1 MMLRQIFFSN
11 ICFKSMEKLF
21 FQLSRL
27 STLLVFLLLLA
38 TLISLYISA
47 KPAIQAFGAHFIVD
61 SRWGIEEDIP
71 LSAQPALSDQKPL
84 ASADASE
91 TTTPAS
97 NNGSEG
103 APDNFASNDNPDG
116 MDSMDGLDAMDEDI
130 PMDDEM
136 ATGQADLVDNRHAT
150 TREIYG
156 GAVPIVGTI
165 FSTIIAM
172 FFAVPLSLGIAV
184 FLSEIAS
191 PRLAKP
197 VGIAVELLAAIP
209 SIIYG
214 MWGLFYFGPFI
225 AHIFGGNSV
234 SLLVGGLVL
243 GIMVIPFMAALS
255 RDAINTT
262 PPILKE
268 AAYAMGATKTEV
280 IKDIIFPYAKKG
292 IIGSMIVS
300 LGRAMGETMAVAF
313 VIGGVYEFAGNIT
326 EPTNSIP
333 VALANNFSESSGL
346 SLSALFY
353 LALLLFVISFFTIFS
368 AKRLLFGKR
377 KY

>member
-1 MMLRQIFFSN
+1 
-11 ICFKSMEKLF
+11 MEKLF

-47 KPAIQAFGAHFIVD
+47 KPAIEAFGAHFIID
-61 SRWGIEEDIP
+61 PRWGVEEK
-71 LSAQPALSDQKPL
+71 LPATVKP
-84 ASADASE
+84 ADASGNDV
-91 TTTPAS
+91 TRQADS
-97 NNGSEG
+97 SGNGSLS
-103 APDNFASNDNPDG
+103 ATTATAADSNVDTASDNLDSSDNL
-116 MDSMDGLDAMDEDI
+116 DGLDNLDNMDEEI
-130 PMDDEM
+130 PMEDET
-136 ATGQADLVDNRHAT
+136 ATGQDDLIDSSASN
-150 TREIYG
+150 TREVYG

-191 PRLAKP
+191 PRMAKP

-225 AHIFGGNSV
+225 ADLFGGNSV

-262 PPILKE
+262 PDILKE

-292 IIGSMIVS
+292 ILGSMIIS

-313 VIGGVYEFAGNIT
+313 VIGGVYEFAGSIT

-333 VALANNFSESSGL
+333 VALANNFSESSGI

-353 LALLLFVISFFTIFS
+353 LALLLFVISFITIFI
-368 AKRLLFGKR
+368 AKRALIGKR